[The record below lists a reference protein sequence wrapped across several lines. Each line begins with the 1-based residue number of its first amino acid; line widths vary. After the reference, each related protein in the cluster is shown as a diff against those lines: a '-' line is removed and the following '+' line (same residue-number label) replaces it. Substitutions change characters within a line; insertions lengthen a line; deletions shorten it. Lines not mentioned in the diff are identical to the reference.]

1 MSATQQCVPSLLKA
15 LGRARF
21 PDALDL
27 PAGKY
32 RLVRV
37 FKHDFFAATGLFQS
51 DDGRQAVLK
60 IGRIS
65 DLMGLPG
72 RWIGRYL
79 ARREA
84 RIYRALADLE
94 AVPDFLG
101 MWHDCGFVHEFV
113 PGHELQKGEA
123 VGDEFF
129 DQLDA
134 LIGSVH
140 GRAMAYVDLEKC
152 ENIIVGD
159 DGLPYLIDFQ
169 ISWHVPGWWGSRFPP
184 SVWLRGLLQE
194 MDRYHLLKHRR
205 RNRPDQLAPEQLD
218 ESFNL
223 PGYIRLH
230 RALTRPLQIVRRGL
244 LRRLDPE
251 HATARR

>member
-1 MSATQQCVPSLLKA
+1 MRATKQRVPSFLKA

-21 PDALDL
+21 PDVLDL

-32 RLVRV
+32 RLACV
-37 FKHDFFAATGLFQS
+37 FKHDFFAATALFQS
-51 DDGRQAVLK
+51 NGGRRAVLK
-60 IGRIS
+60 IGRMS
-65 DLMGLPG
+65 DVIGLPG
-72 RWIGRYL
+72 RWIGRSL

-94 AVPDFLG
+94 SVPDFLG
-101 MWHDCGFVHEFV
+101 MWNDCGFVHEFV
-113 PGHELQKGEA
+113 PGHSLQKGEV

-129 DQLDA
+129 DRLDA
-134 LIGSVH
+134 LIGSIH

-184 SVWLRGLLQE
+184 GVWLRGLLQE

-230 RALTRPLQIVRRGL
+230 RALTRPLQVVRRGL
-244 LRRLDPE
+244 LRRLDPDY
-251 HATARR
+251 ATARR